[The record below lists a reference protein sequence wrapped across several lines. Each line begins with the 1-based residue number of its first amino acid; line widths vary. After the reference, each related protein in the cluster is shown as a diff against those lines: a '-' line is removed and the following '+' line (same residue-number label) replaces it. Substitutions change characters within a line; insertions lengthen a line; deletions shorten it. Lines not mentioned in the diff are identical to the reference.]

1 MAAGRIILVEDDVEQ
16 LETLVE
22 FLELKGFDVHGAQC
36 ALDFFQALV
45 GGTYDVAIV
54 DIGLPDKSGFKV
66 VEHLRQN
73 TSMGIIVLT
82 ARDSMDDKLRGYE
95 VGADHYFVKP
105 LDSRELA
112 AAAGRLIDRVT
123 CSADSSD
130 AASGAEWRLDP
141 LRWMLAAPTGQ
152 DVKLTEK
159 ETAFLHLLMSRSNEV
174 ALRDTLLQALDYHAE
189 KFYGDRAL
197 AVMVTRLR
205 KKVRDQAGV
214 ELPIKTIRSHGY
226 SFSAPAAI
234 V

>member
-1 MAAGRIILVEDDVEQ
+1 MAAGRIIIVEDDVEQ

-36 ALDFFQALV
+36 ALDLFQALV
-45 GGTYDVAIV
+45 GGAYDVAIV

-95 VGADHYFVKP
+95 LGADHYFVKP

-112 AAAGRLIDRVT
+112 AAAGSLIERMA
-123 CSADSSD
+123 CSSASID
-130 AASGAEWRLDP
+130 AASGVEWRLAP
-141 LRWMLAAPTGQ
+141 SRWMLASPAGQ

-159 ETAFLHLLMSRSNEV
+159 EVAFLHLLLSHGNEV
-174 ALRDTLLQALDYHAE
+174 VSRDTILQALDYRAE
-189 KFYGDRAL
+189 ESYGGRAL

-205 KKVRDQAGV
+205 KKIRDQAGV